1 MSMVKGRGGPKAC
14 LRSGYDKS
22 RRSTR
27 LGGWRADPE
36 VQSWRASSEDGRA
49 EHEVHDNVEDED
61 RGVDAPCPHGAT
73 TQDGT
78 DIPLMKDK
86 LAGAMVL

>member
-1 MSMVKGRGGPKAC
+1 VLIRKLSRGAH
-14 LRSGYDKS
+14 R
-22 RRSTR
+22 T
-27 LGGWRADPE
+27 
-36 VQSWRASSEDGRA
+36 QSSEDGRA